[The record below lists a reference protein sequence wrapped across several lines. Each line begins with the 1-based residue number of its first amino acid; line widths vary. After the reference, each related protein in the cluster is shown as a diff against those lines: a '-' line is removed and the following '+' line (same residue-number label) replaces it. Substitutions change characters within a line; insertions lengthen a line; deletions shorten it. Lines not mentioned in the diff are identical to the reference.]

1 MILCLVIL
9 AVPAGSLLLAQEPVN
24 RFLIKIRG
32 GALTGSEEYQ
42 IEKTGTGYRLTGKS
56 VLNQMGRESELK
68 QEQTVRSDWGFEHYM
83 LQASMMGQTQMIE
96 ASLDGQQVK
105 MRAGMGEE
113 AKSKTVPLRP
123 RAIVLD
129 NVIGSHYQVLLNM
142 IGPDAEATGEIFALV
157 PQVLAGVRGRLS
169 APQNDAGT
177 LNGKPINLRKYTLEL
192 ANVLTEFW
200 AEAESNRLMRIS
212 VPMQNVELVREG
224 FAAAIPAPES
234 KEPSNWVERSLTFP
248 SGSLQMPAT
257 LCLPAAPAGHVPVV
271 ILVHGSGPQDRDET
285 IGPNKPFRDIA
296 HGLAGAGVATLR
308 YDKRTFAFKPQIDV
322 KTLTLDQEVTDDAVA
337 ALEYAKSLTEIGRE
351 NVFLL
356 GHSMGGTMAP
366 YIARRFPSL
375 RGVIMMAAAARP
387 LDRLITE
394 QITFQMKVAG
404 SSEAD
409 ITKRVQDLEGAFARI
424 KSGEATDNDVILR
437 APAHYWRECFRLDLS
452 AALTEVKI
460 PMLVLQG
467 GKDVQVTRADFD
479 LIEKAMAGL
488 PQGLREMHFMPNLNH
503 LFMEVSGQP
512 TGAEYGRAGA
522 VDREVIGLISA
533 WVLKQTRQ

>member
-1 MILCLVIL
+1 MVLYLVSL
-9 AVPAGSLLLAQEPVN
+9 AVLAGNLLLAQEPAN
-24 RFLIKIRG
+24 RFLIKVRG

-42 IEKTGTGYRLTGKS
+42 IERTGTGYRLTSKS
-56 VLNQMGRESELK
+56 ALNQMGRESELK
-68 QEQTVRSDWGFEHYM
+68 QEQTLRSDWGFEHYM

-96 ASLDGQQVK
+96 ASLDGPQVK
-105 MRAGMGEE
+105 MRVGMGAET
-113 AKSKTVPLRP
+113 KSQTVPLRP

-129 NVIGSHYQVLLNM
+129 NVIVSHYQVLLNM

-157 PQVLAGVRGRLS
+157 PQVLAGVRGKLS

-177 LNGKPINLRKYTLEL
+177 LNGKPIKLRKYTLEL
-192 ANVLTEFW
+192 ANVLMEFW

-234 KEPSNWVERSLTFP
+234 KEPSNWIERSLTFP
-248 SGSLQMPAT
+248 SGSLQVPAT
-257 LCLPAAPAGHVPVV
+257 LCLPVAPEGRVPVV

-296 HGLAGAGVATLR
+296 HGLAGAGIATLR

-337 ALEYAKSLTEIGRE
+337 ALEYSRTLPEASPE
-351 NVFLL
+351 NIFLL
-356 GHSMGGTMAP
+356 GHSMGGMMAP
-366 YIARRFPSL
+366 YITKRDPSL
-375 RGVIMMAAAARP
+375 RGVILMAAVARP
-387 LDRLITE
+387 LDQLITE
-394 QITFQMKVAG
+394 QVTFQMKVAG

-409 ITKRVQDLEGAFARI
+409 ITKKVQDLKGAFGRI
-424 KSGEATDNDVILR
+424 RSGEATDDDFVLF
-437 APAHYWRECFRLDLS
+437 APARYWREWFRLDIP
-452 AALTEVKI
+452 AALAEMKTPV
-460 PMLVLQG
+460 LVLQG

-479 LIEKAMAGL
+479 LIEKAIAGF
-488 PQGLREMHFMPNLNH
+488 PEARRELHFMPNLNH

-512 TGAEYGRAGA
+512 TGAEYGRAST
-522 VDREVIGLISA
+522 VDKSVIDLIST
-533 WVLKQTRQ
+533 WVHKQTRR